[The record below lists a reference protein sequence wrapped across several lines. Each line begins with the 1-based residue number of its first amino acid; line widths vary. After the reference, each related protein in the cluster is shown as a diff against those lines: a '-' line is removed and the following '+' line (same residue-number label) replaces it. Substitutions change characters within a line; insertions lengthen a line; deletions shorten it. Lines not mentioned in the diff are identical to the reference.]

1 MARRSSVPPPTTK
14 KYDTGRFEE
23 CQIAVEDGVLKLM
36 GDAIEAGWGKAEAIE
51 AIIAVAEK
59 AQLAEDKYVG
69 PTVLAYLQTAA
80 EEDLIS

>member
-14 KYDTGRFEE
+14 TYDTGRFEE

-59 AQLAEDKYVG
+59 AQLANDRFVG
-69 PTVLAYLQTAA
+69 PSVAVFLRNFMKKKN
-80 EEDLIS
+80 